1 MVELPEERVQFRVR
15 KTVLEMLDDRGYDTG
30 NVELEEDFD
39 VFKARFEENG
49 PMNIITYTKQ
59 SKVDELGPDAKVEP
73 IYVHFM
79 TKDSGK
85 IDKEFITRIVRFM
98 DEWST
103 KSKEEEDCAPLTN
116 AIIVACET
124 QITSV
129 TKKNMAEIT
138 PFRIEVFDQRTLL
151 FNITKHEMVPKHSI
165 ITKEDKAALLKKY
178 RINDSQLPKIM
189 VDDPVARYYGA
200 RKGDVIKIIRPS
212 DTAGRYVT
220 YRVTVP
226 GL

>member
-1 MVELPEERVQFRVR
+1 
-15 KTVLEMLDDRGYDTG
+15 ML
-30 NVELEEDFD
+30 
-39 VFKARFEENG
+39 
-49 PMNIITYTKQ
+49 NIIFA
-59 SKVDELGPDAKVEP
+59 S
-73 IYVHFM
+73 
-79 TKDSGK
+79 
-85 IDKEFITRIVRFM
+85 
-98 DEWST
+98 
-103 KSKEEEDCAPLTN
+103 PLTN

-220 YRVTVP
+220 YRVTVQ

>member
-1 MVELPEERVQFRVR
+1 
-15 KTVLEMLDDRGYDTG
+15 MLDDRGYDTG
-30 NVELEEDFD
+30 HVELEEDFE
-39 VFKARFEENG
+39 VFKKRFEESG

-59 SKVDELGPDAKVEP
+59 SKVDELGPDAQVEP

-79 TKDSGK
+79 GRDSGK
-85 IDKEFITRIVRFM
+85 IDKEFMTRIVRFM
-98 DEWST
+98 DEWSS
-103 KSKEEEDCAPLTN
+103 KSKEKENCAPLTN
-116 AIIVACET
+116 AIVVAAES

-129 TKKNMAEIT
+129 TKKNLTEIA

-165 ITKEDKAALLKKY
+165 ITKEAKDALLKKY
-178 RINDSQLPKIM
+178 RINDTQLPKIM

-220 YRVTVP
+220 YRVAVP